1 MNRSRR
7 IAALAALALATLA
20 LALVALLQLRGTL
33 LRPQP
38 LHGTEL
44 QGSQPAADFALAGST
59 GQMVRLS
66 DFRGKVVVLY
76 FGYTFCPDV
85 CPTTLATVAR
95 ALRLLGAQATDVQ
108 VLMVTV
114 DPERDTPERLARY
127 LSLFDPSFI
136 GLTGPEEE
144 IAAAA
149 SAYGIYYEKRA
160 TASAATYLVDHT
172 ATTIV
177 VDRQGAVRL
186 LFPFGATAEDMAAD
200 LHILLDR

>member
-7 IAALAALALATLA
+7 LAPLAALVLVTLA
-20 LALVALLQLRGTL
+20 LAVLALLQLRGTL

-44 QGSQPAADFALAGST
+44 QGSRPAADFTLAGST
-59 GQMVRLS
+59 GQPVRLS

-95 ALRLLGAQATDVQ
+95 ALRLLGPQAADVQ

-127 LSLFDPSFI
+127 LALFDPSFI
-136 GLTGPEEE
+136 GLSGPEEE
-144 IAAAA
+144 IAATA
-149 SAYGIYYEKRA
+149 SAYGIYYEKRP
-160 TASAATYLVDHT
+160 TTSAATYLVDHT

-177 VDRQGAVRL
+177 VGRQGSVRL

-200 LHILLDR
+200 LRILLER